1 MSRSFPITVSDKL
14 LSLHTLDPES
24 TDASRLLAASDTL
37 MKSLYPAESNH
48 LEPAEALKKDGVVFL
63 GASVDGRVIA
73 CGAAKEMI
81 DDGRYAEIKRVF
93 VVEGMRGGR
102 IAERIMAELERRMAK
117 RGITVFRLET
127 GISQPAALA
136 LYRRLGYRER
146 EPFGAYRPDP
156 LSVFMEKRLEE

>member
-1 MSRSFPITVSDKL
+1 
-14 LSLHTLDPES
+14 
-24 TDASRLLAASDTL
+24 
-37 MKSLYPAESNH
+37 
-48 LEPAEALKKDGVVFL
+48 
-63 GASVDGRVIA
+63 
-73 CGAAKEMI
+73 MI